1 MAYSPAQDS
10 GKSRQSFDFSQSLG
24 FGEEREMKDRRKPE
38 KSSTLNDFD
47 DKYSAFSRLDKT
59 QCSKGWSGKV
69 LVGQA
74 GPYGWSDEVLG
85 AGSEDE
91 IETEPHANFPMDGMS
106 AVAEVISEDNLRDGA
121 DGVIQ
126 QDRMRPQS
134 LTVEEGAWQLSLHRR
149 TTWDRSPNRSF
160 VRNFP

>member
-1 MAYSPAQDS
+1 M
-10 GKSRQSFDFSQSLG
+10 
-24 FGEEREMKDRRKPE
+24 
-38 KSSTLNDFD
+38 
-47 DKYSAFSRLDKT
+47 
-59 QCSKGWSGKV
+59 
-69 LVGQA
+69 VGQA

-106 AVAEVISEDNLRDGA
+106 AVAEVISEDNLRDCA

>member
-1 MAYSPAQDS
+1 MQAINQNCCRMSITTVSHKTAY
-10 GKSRQSFDFSQSLG
+10 LI
-24 FGEEREMKDRRKPE
+24 
-38 KSSTLNDFD
+38 
-47 DKYSAFSRLDKT
+47 
-59 QCSKGWSGKV
+59 GWSGKV

-85 AGSEDE
+85 VGSEDE
-91 IETEPHANFPMDGMS
+91 IETEPHADFQMDAMS
-106 AVAEVISEDNLRDGA
+106 AVAEVISEDNLQDGV
-121 DGVIQ
+121 DGVII

-149 TTWDRSPNRSF
+149 STWDRSPNRSF